1 MKKTIAILLTLVGCS
16 ALAQSDFS
24 REPVAFSNIAII
36 KSPVIMKGI
45 GSRSPGARGHALARY
60 GGGASTE
67 AAVYRCLRWLRKTQ
81 NDDGSWGGT
90 MEPKTQATGLALL
103 VFLKH
108 GETPAS
114 VEFGATIEKGLKFL
128 LSPPEDEPNGQE
140 GDLTAIEHGIRSR
153 ALCEA
158 YGMTRI
164 PYLLPAC
171 TNAVNTILT
180 AQRPSGL
187 WSMRYEKEDGKDEVE
202 ASVWQ
207 MLAIKS
213 ALMAGLDAATLRPAL
228 KRGADALA
236 PRIEDNG
243 KTVGPAALCMQ
254 VAGQG
259 HTATC
264 KAAIASLDGLAMD
277 WENPS
282 FSNPV
287 YHWYFITQAKFH
299 HGGQAWAEWN
309 RSFAPELVKRQSI
322 EKEAIEIPHRRQD
335 KKYDIGHWTS
345 PGKGER
351 YGTVYATALCCLM
364 LENYYAYL
372 PTFRA
377 LPESKEEEKDEDVEI
392 ESTCSDMGT
401 QNITMQA
408 TFGGARTRPL
418 GA

>member
-1 MKKTIAILLTLVGCS
+1 MKKRTAILLTLVACS

-24 REPVAFSNIAII
+24 PTPLAVTN
-36 KSPVIMKGI
+36 SPVIMKGI
-45 GSRSPGARGHALARY
+45 YSNNRSRSALLANRY
-60 GGGASTE
+60 YTTE
-67 AAVYRCLRWLRKTQ
+67 AAVMRCLKWLKKTQ
-81 NDDGSWGGT
+81 NADGSWGDAT
-90 MEPKTQATGLALL
+90 EPSTPATGLALL

-114 VEFGATIEKGLKFL
+114 DEFGTTFEKGLKYL
-128 LSPPEDEPNGQE
+128 LSQPGNEPKGQE
-140 GDLTAIEHGIRSR
+140 GDLMAIAHGIRTR

-158 YGMTRI
+158 YAMTRI
-164 PYLLPAC
+164 PSVLPAC
-171 TNAVNTILT
+171 TNAVNAILA

-187 WSMRYEKEDGKDEVE
+187 WSMRFEKEDGKDEVE

-213 ALMAGLDAATLRPAL
+213 ALMAGLDATTLRPAL
-228 KRGADALA
+228 KRGAEALA
-236 PRIEDNG
+236 ATIENDG

-254 VAGQG
+254 LAGQG

-299 HGGQAWAEWN
+299 HGGQAWVEWN

-322 EKEAIEIPHRRQD
+322 EKEAIEMPHRQQD
-335 KKYDIGHWTS
+335 KKSDIGHWTS
-345 PGKGER
+345 PGTDER

-372 PTFRA
+372 PTFREPSE
-377 LPESKEEEKDEDVEI
+377 PEKVEKDEDVEI
-392 ESTCSDMGT
+392 E
-401 QNITMQA
+401 IK
-408 TFGGARTRPL
+408 L
-418 GA
+418 